1 MASQG
6 NLLNERVAKLVSR
19 RYGKPV
25 LKPRQPLAL
34 ADTVANRRYKVG
46 EATCI
51 SEMSILMACWK
62 ENAFSD
68 TACAEPVK
76 VFYECIA
83 REQKARKLGAKEEK
97 PAGWMP
103 PQQVN
108 KLLRKF
114 PNINHEV

>member
-6 NLLNERVAKLVSR
+6 KLLNEKVARLVSR

-25 LKPRQPLAL
+25 LQPRLPLAL
-34 ADTVANRRYKVG
+34 ADKVANRRYKVG

-51 SEMSILMACWK
+51 SEMSVLMACWK

-68 TACAEPVK
+68 TACSDAVK

-83 REQKARKLGAKEEK
+83 QEQKARKLGAKEEK

-103 PQQVN
+103 SQQVN

-114 PNINHEV
+114 PNVKHEI

>member
-6 NLLNERVAKLVSR
+6 NLLNEKVAKLMSR
-19 RYGKPV
+19 RNGKPV
-25 LKPRQPLAL
+25 LQPRRPLAL

-51 SEMSILMACWK
+51 SEMSVLMACWK

-68 TACAEPVK
+68 SACSNAVK
-76 VFYECIA
+76 VFYDCVA
-83 REQKARKLGAKEEK
+83 REQKARKLGLKEDK
-97 PAGWMP
+97 PDGWMP

-108 KLLRKF
+108 KLLRKY
-114 PNINHEV
+114 PNIKHEV